1 MDEPEKVEP
10 KTPCMDVYKATIQ
23 SYGIL
28 DELKV
33 IIVVRGYLHIKD
45 LIGDTCSLTASRRTL
60 KYFLTDAF
68 NKKTG
73 LYQLDFIGALL
84 QAKVK
89 NRLFVEFENRYA
101 DHLQNIQV
109 ILEEP

>member
-68 NKKTG
+68 KKKSRVH
-73 LYQLDFIGALL
+73 QLDFIGKLL
-84 QAKVK
+84 QAKFK
-89 NRLFVEFENRYA
+89 NRVFVKFDSRYV